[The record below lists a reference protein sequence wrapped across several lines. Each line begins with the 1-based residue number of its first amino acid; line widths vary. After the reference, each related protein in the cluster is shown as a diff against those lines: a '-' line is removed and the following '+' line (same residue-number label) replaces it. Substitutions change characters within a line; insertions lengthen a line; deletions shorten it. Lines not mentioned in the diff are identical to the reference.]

1 MKQRIRLT
9 ESQLHKVIRR
19 CVNEAIEE
27 TNDDE
32 LPFVYGDPDSP
43 RGGHCTG
50 DELKKYHKSI
60 GNHYNQVYPTNNG
73 IDLYTL
79 NTEIGKNGVYFS
91 NKKETIDWIKEN
103 VSDSETA
110 NILLSA
116 LSQYCKRGNKINRKD
131 GNSEY
136 RFGV

>member
-1 MKQRIRLT
+1 MKQKLEDGKLNI
-9 ESQLHKVIRR
+9 KYNNV
-19 CVNEAIEE
+19 
-27 TNDDE
+27 
-32 LPFVYGDPDSP
+32 DSP

-60 GNHYNQVYPTNNG
+60 GNHYNQVYPTNNW

-79 NTEIGKNGVYFS
+79 NTENGKYGVYFS
-91 NKKETIDWIKEN
+91 NKKEAIDWIKEN